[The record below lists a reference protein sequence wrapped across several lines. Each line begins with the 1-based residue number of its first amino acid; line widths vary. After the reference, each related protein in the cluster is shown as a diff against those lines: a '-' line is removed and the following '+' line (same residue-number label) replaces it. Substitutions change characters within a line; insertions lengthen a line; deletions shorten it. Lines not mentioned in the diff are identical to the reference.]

1 MGYVVMF
8 PSIFVFFQALTHP
21 YFRGLSK
28 PDREPS
34 CQPIRKLEFDFE
46 HRRMSKDDI
55 RELIFQEILEYHPQL
70 LKDYRDGTE
79 RTTFL
84 YPRFCFFYGCTPS
97 FLFIVLILSDCNTSW
112 LCLSVLLTN
121 LRSSFL
127 ILKKTMVVALFHRRE
142 NMHPFLGNIAS
153 LLCTILRWF
162 GCQLIKYSSY
172 ESGRVDS
179 PNG

>member
-1 MGYVVMF
+1 MPLTLLAALVGYYCDALMF
-8 PSIFVFFQALTHP
+8 PSILIFCQALTHP

-34 CQPIRKLEFDFE
+34 CQPIKKLEFDFE

-84 YPRFCFFYGCTPS
+84 YPRFSFFYGNIPS
-97 FLFIVLILSDCNTSW
+97 FLFIVSNYQTLTDRHASW
-112 LCLSVLLTN
+112 LCFSVLLTN
-121 LRSSFL
+121 SRSSFL
-127 ILKKTMVVALFHRRE
+127 ILKKVMVVALFQERE
-142 NMHPFLGNIAS
+142 NMHPFLGNIA
-153 LLCTILRWF
+153 
-162 GCQLIKYSSY
+162 
-172 ESGRVDS
+172 
-179 PNG
+179 